1 MTLDEKPFTL
11 NGYGEYFNF
20 KGKGVYFT
28 LQRRMEPLLA
38 DNGSPSKATVYTAF
52 AAKENES
59 DIVQVREISG
69 IQKYCGDGA
78 HGNSTLINKFRFVFI
93 LDRYCRAGHKV
104 AY

>member
-38 DNGSPSKATVYTAF
+38 DYGSPSKATVYTVLT
-52 AAKENES
+52 AKENES
-59 DIVQVREISG
+59 DVVQVSKKMGNTEI
-69 IQKYCGDGA
+69 
-78 HGNSTLINKFRFVFI
+78 LII
-93 LDRYCRAGHKV
+93 LCMW
-104 AY
+104 